1 MRIFLEPSESL
12 LFRTGR
18 PFDAGEVGYAETVF
32 PPTPETLQGAIRAML
47 ATHWN
52 PEQSLSQV
60 FAKGS
65 ELVKLIGD
73 RDGYGRFRITSIALG
88 YCKKEDDVEL
98 LYPAPAH
105 LLKNDNSHFRL
116 LPDCPD
122 RVISSNVPE
131 GMKYLYPHPCPPEE
145 AGGKLEPID
154 GWLTET
160 SLRKALSRKADLLEL
175 EVVPRRK
182 IFKYESRLGI
192 GMENASKTTRDG
204 MLYSTQMIRMLPNYG
219 FVVNIGLTD
228 ETDTKTL
235 IPDDTVQGTLRLPK
249 QGWAMLGGEQRAVR
263 FTVLSAPAP
272 QQGNTQ
278 SKDCGTLLYLATPAA
293 FQDGWRPK
301 QWPQNLPAPIAAAI
315 PRYQPIGGWKLNP
328 ENSGGSNKCMRRC
341 VPAGSVYFFD
351 GSIDIPPTFTDYGVE
366 IGYGI
371 AVRGEWKK

>member
-1 MRIFLEPSESL
+1 MRIFLEPSETL

-18 PFDAGEVGYAETVF
+18 PFDAGEIGYAETLF

-52 PEQSLSQV
+52 PKQSLSQV

-88 YCKKEDDVEL
+88 YRKKEDDIEL

-105 LLKNDNSHFRL
+105 LLTNDNSRFRL

-122 RVISSNVPE
+122 RVISSNMPK
-131 GMKYLYPHPCPPEE
+131 GMKYLYPHPCPPKE
-145 AGGKLEPID
+145 AEGKLEPID

-160 SLRKALSRKADLLEL
+160 SLQKALSTQAELSEL
-175 EVVPRRK
+175 EVVPRGT
-182 IFKYESRLGI
+182 IFKYEFRLGI
-192 GMENASKTTRDG
+192 GMENASKTTRDS
-204 MLYSTQMIRMLPNYG
+204 MLYSTQMIRMQPKYG
-219 FVVNIGLTD
+219 FVVDIALTD
-228 ETDTKTL
+228 ETDTEML
-235 IPDDTVQGTLRLPK
+235 ISDDMVQSKLKLPK
-249 QGWAMLGGEQRAVR
+249 QGWATLGGEQRAAR
-263 FTVLSAPAP
+263 FAVITKPSS
-272 QQGNTQ
+272 QQDIISQHKGRG
-278 SKDCGTLLYLATPAA
+278 SLLYLATPAA
-293 FQDGWRPK
+293 FGGGWRPK
-301 QWPQNLPAPIAAAI
+301 QWPANLPEPIAAAI

-341 VPAGSVYFFD
+341 VPAGSVYFLD
-351 GSIDIPPTFTDYGVE
+351 QSVDIPATFTDYGKE

-371 AVRGEWKK
+371 TVRGEW